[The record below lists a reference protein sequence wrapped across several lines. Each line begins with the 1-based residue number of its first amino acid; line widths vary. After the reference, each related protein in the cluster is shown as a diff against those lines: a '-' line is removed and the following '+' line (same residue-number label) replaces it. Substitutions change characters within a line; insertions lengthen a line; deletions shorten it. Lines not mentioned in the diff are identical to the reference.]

1 MAPPR
6 APATDETTRADGSTG
21 GPAPGHRTGLALT
34 LVWHPDAARAGQR
47 ALLDAAP
54 TQGTVD
60 VSRAT
65 PMFARRGEETGAPL
79 ADDRLSRRPFHVTP
93 LPDGGAR
100 LDLAGTSIPV
110 AIRGQAV
117 SQTTTFSAADLQ
129 RGVVLEL
136 GTRVAL
142 LLHTATTEAAA
153 LLSGGPGEDEEIGG
167 DSDAI
172 RRVLWEIHRVADLP
186 LPVLLRGETGSGK
199 ELVARAVHRMS
210 PRRAEP
216 FVAVNLGA
224 LTPTL
229 AVSELFGA
237 ERGAFTGAVKKQ
249 VGYFEQAR
257 GGTLFLDEIGEAPV
271 ELQVA
276 LLRVLE
282 TGEMQTVG
290 AQQARKADV
299 RIVAATDAD
308 LEAKVRTGSFRA
320 PLLNRLGAYE
330 IRVPPLRERRDDVGR
345 LLARFLGEELL
356 RAGEPGRIGPT
367 DKPWLSAAIAAR
379 LADFDWP
386 GNVRQLRNV
395 VRQLV
400 IANRGRDRAE
410 LTPALASL
418 LAAPPPSSLSA
429 SSLSASSPSASSFSA
444 SSPSASS
451 LSVSSPPSSPPA
463 SWPAPFAASASV
475 VPSLP
480 RPAAVPEAVSTENAS
495 TLPPSALSVPALAPR
510 RRPAE
515 VTEAELGEA
524 LRASRWDLAAA
535 AQRLRISRASMY
547 LLIERHPQ
555 FRTGGDLDADE
566 ILRAHSD
573 HGGHLGRM
581 ADALRVSERALAR
594 RLREMNITYE
604 PSR

>member
-1 MAPPR
+1 MASPR

-54 TQGTVD
+54 AHGTID

-65 PMFARRGEETGAPL
+65 PMFARRGDGAGAPL
-79 ADDRLSRRPFHVTP
+79 GDDRLSRRPFHVTP

-100 LDLAGTSIPV
+100 LDLAGTSLPV
-110 AIRGQAV
+110 AYRGQAV
-117 SQTTTFSAADLQ
+117 SETALFSAADLR

-142 LLHTATTEAAA
+142 LLHAAATDAAA

-172 RRVLWEIHRVADLP
+172 RRVLWEIRRVADVP

-229 AVSELFGA
+229 AVAELFGA

-308 LEAKVRTGSFRA
+308 LEAKVATGAFRA

-345 LLARFLGEELL
+345 LLARFLREEME
-356 RAGEPGRIGPT
+356 RAGEPGRLDRT

-400 IANRGRDRAE
+400 IANRGRERAE

-418 LAAPPPSSLSA
+418 LAAPPPN
-429 SSLSASSPSASSFSA
+429 SPSSSSSSSFA
-444 SSPSASS
+444 HA
-451 LSVSSPPSSPPA
+451 PSSPPA
-463 SWPAPFAASASV
+463 ASSSVAPSSF
-475 VPSLP
+475 VPPLP
-480 RPAAVPEAVSTENAS
+480 RPASVPEGVSLPGAS
-495 TLPPSALSVPALAPR
+495 TVPPAGLAAPSGPR
-510 RRPAE
+510 RRPAD

-524 LRASRWDLAAA
+524 LRAARWDLAAA
-535 AQRLRISRASMY
+535 AQQLHISRASMY

-555 FRTGGDLDADE
+555 FRTGGALEAEE
-566 ILRAHSD
+566 ILRAHRE

-594 RLREMNITYE
+594 RLREMAIEYE